1 MSTSKHIV
9 QDREILFATITSV
22 RLALTSVVIVVTL
35 FIALILIES
44 EQFTF
49 PHFENLEVGAAI
61 PVCLKSSNCMDDNTF
76 CPQESDDNEY
86 YYTRLKTNNLR
97 VLLISNPSI
106 DWSSASMS
114 VGVGSIDNP
123 EKIDGLA
130 HLCEHAIVLQTKKY
144 PSLELSK
151 YLKPRGGELTA
162 YTRYYETTFQ
172 FVSPP
177 KDMELTLDVFS
188 QSFISPLFDEKR
200 IKKELCIIEEE
211 FHMRK
216 FDESTRS
223 LAVLRSLSRK
233 DSPFYRFRVGNF
245 KSLNKDG
252 LLDELIQFY
261 QEKYSAEAV
270 RLLYR

>member
-22 RLALTSVVIVVTL
+22 RLALTFVVIIVTL
-35 FIALILIES
+35 FIALIIIES

-49 PHFENLEVGAAI
+49 PHFENLEVGAVI
-61 PVCLKSSNCMDDNTF
+61 PVCLKSSNCTNDNTF

-130 HLCEHAIVLQTKKY
+130 
-144 PSLELSK
+144 LSK
-151 YLKPRGGELTA
+151 IQGMDLEITTAAALRGHSRGYSSPEKITA
-162 YTRYYETTFQ
+162 LPSNRTVNTSIDLINTSIGLINTSIETHAA
-172 FVSPP
+172 
-177 KDMELTLDVFS
+177 LAFS
-188 QSFISPLFDEKR
+188 FMHAL
-200 IKKELCIIEEE
+200 
-211 FHMRK
+211 
-216 FDESTRS
+216 
-223 LAVLRSLSRK
+223 
-233 DSPFYRFRVGNF
+233 
-245 KSLNKDG
+245 
-252 LLDELIQFY
+252 
-261 QEKYSAEAV
+261 
-270 RLLYR
+270 